1 MDEIPEEVND
11 VFVDG
16 EPCVVDK
23 LDKLKKILHEK
34 YPVSLQLIFWNYW
47 IKTVGSRIVTVSD
60 IK

>member
-34 YPVSLQLIFWNYW
+34 YPVSLQLIF
-47 IKTVGSRIVTVSD
+47 
-60 IK
+60 